1 MGDVKRD
8 GCCIQG
14 ILNNVWS
21 VFLIFLSFVALSID
35 STLYRRLI
43 KVEGML
49 EVVIHVYNHSRFNVF

>member
-35 STLYRRLI
+35 SSLCRRLI

-49 EVVIHVYNHSRFNVF
+49 GVVIHVYNHSRFSVF